1 MCTPVQCMEA
11 PPSHAFSCG
20 PCFLGRLQLFLGF
33 LYPWPFW
40 EVGDSCYHKARDSW
54 VAGDS
59 WMGLA
64 YPCIQTAQA
73 PPGHTPGSWLL
84 RPQPV
89 CLSVLFGVGFQ
100 SSDLEEGAQAHPTL
114 NLSHPGKRTSP
125 IS

>member
-89 CLSVLFGVGFQ
+89 CLSVLRWGGLSELGSGGGG
-100 SSDLEEGAQAHPTL
+100 SSPSHPQPESPWKKD
-114 NLSHPGKRTSP
+114 LSH
-125 IS
+125 